1 MKCLG
6 TSAFWRRQD
15 ESDAEPGPGAMPAF
29 RGVIGARWS
38 YVRYGS
44 GEQELYD
51 MAADPYQLRN
61 VMARPRRSRTAEQV
75 AALRDARRALRRLTG
90 CSGVADCRR

>member
-1 MKCLG
+1 LVKCLG
-6 TSAFWRRQD
+6 TSAFLARRQD

-38 YVRYGS
+38 YGS